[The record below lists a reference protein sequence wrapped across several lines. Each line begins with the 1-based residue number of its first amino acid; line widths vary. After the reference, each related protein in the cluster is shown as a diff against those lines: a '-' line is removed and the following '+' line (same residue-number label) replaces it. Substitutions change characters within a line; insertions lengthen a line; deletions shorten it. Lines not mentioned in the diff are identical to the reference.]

1 MNAPEPQRHAA
12 EFRVGAEHPALP
24 GHFPGRPVVPGV
36 VILDEVI
43 ACAER
48 WLGRELAVTGLPQ
61 AKFVGVLEPER
72 DARVT
77 LTLAGTSLKFDVQG
91 EAGPLASGAFT
102 LAPGSFAPNT
112 DASAA
117 AVGESGR

>member
-1 MNAPEPQRHAA
+1 MNAPDARRHDDA
-12 EFRVGAEHPALP
+12 FRIGADHPSLP

-48 WLGRELAVTGLPQ
+48 WLEREIRVVAVPQ

-72 DARVT
+72 TARVS
-77 LTLAGTSLKFDVQG
+77 LALSGESLRFDVQG
-91 EAGPLASGAFT
+91 EAGPLASGLFT
-102 LAPGSFAPNT
+102 LDLDG
-112 DASAA
+112 AA
-117 AVGESGR
+117 RG